1 MPFSCSRQRCH
12 GNRPPNAPPFFRFLF
27 FLRRCMRC
35 NNIIYRR
42 LLVSSCLQFI
52 IDLISNNRVSQY
64 YCHDPRP
71 KAQFSLFQAYN
82 HEIWPPALS
91 LFSRLPPT
99 IRLIRFASFLRVKP
113 PRMPDLFPQQLISV
127 PYIIRLPSIM
137 RCGNVITCL
146 IVHTPIKWLISG
158 ETCLVLIGRRAFI
171 PRRTVEF
178 VCLTTKPV
186 TSCLCARC
194 SRTFCCCSEVCVTLN
209 L

>member
-1 MPFSCSRQRCH
+1 
-12 GNRPPNAPPFFRFLF
+12 
-27 FLRRCMRC
+27 MRC

-64 YCHDPRP
+64 YCHGPRP
-71 KAQFSLFQAYN
+71 NSHYFRPTTTKYGRRPFPYFQDYRQQYVWSDLLPFFGWSLRGCQIY
-82 HEIWPPALS
+82 
-91 LFSRLPPT
+91 
-99 IRLIRFASFLRVKP
+99 
-113 PRMPDLFPQQLISV
+113 FPQQLTLISV

-194 SRTFCCCSEVCVTLN
+194 SRTFCCCSKVCVTLN
-209 L
+209 LWKTVH